1 MELAQT
7 RQRWQGYEQATA
19 FYRVFLASLLDM
31 AWGRL
36 GLWPSSLR
44 LRCLRR
50 YLVAPYAYRPYVY
63 LIGPSYTV
71 LLCTVRACASASG
84 KRERTSGP
92 SLSGLKS

>member
-1 MELAQT
+1 MELVQT

-63 LIGPSYTV
+63 RHYVYRPFVYRPFVYGPR
-71 LLCTVRACASASG
+71 VRV
-84 KRERTSGP
+84 RVW
-92 SLSGLKS
+92 